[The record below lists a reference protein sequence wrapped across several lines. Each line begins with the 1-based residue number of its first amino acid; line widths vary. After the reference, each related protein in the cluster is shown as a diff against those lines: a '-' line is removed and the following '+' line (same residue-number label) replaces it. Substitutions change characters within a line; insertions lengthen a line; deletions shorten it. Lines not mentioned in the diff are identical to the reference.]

1 MYRIQGS
8 LYTNIYIDA
17 QVHTHTH
24 THTKSQLPKSVL
36 KVRGSKYEIVKRR

>member
-17 QVHTHTH
+17 QVHTH